1 MYCTAVPKCRLHIN
15 MLGVGTCC
23 FKEHLISKFCKSKV
37 GVRHTQSQPPA
48 SISSTSSP
56 TLADPEW
63 LATAGAAWFAW
74 RMGGAI
80 RRFLVG
86 VGRSGFLVESSLK
99 IDSSSEIRY
108 ISVKERH
115 RTKES
120 TFKIEIYIASPF
132 RCLLSYS
139 SGHWLTNAFTAD
151 STAASTHPRWN
162 YFCVYNVDIITCTQV
177 PTTYKCLFTLFAYS
191 PANSM
196 LPTGS
201 IKAFCFN
208 E

>member
-1 MYCTAVPKCRLHIN
+1 MYCTAVPKCRPYIN

-86 VGRSGFLVESSLK
+86 VERSGFLVESSLK

-120 TFKIEIYIASPF
+120 TLKISNLNQYCQNRSVNILTRVCREF
-132 RCLLSYS
+132 TRLSRSKHTLVNILTIDPSQYS
-139 SGHWLTNAFTAD
+139 DYAILVWFGFH
-151 STAASTHPRWN
+151 
-162 YFCVYNVDIITCTQV
+162 
-177 PTTYKCLFTLFAYS
+177 
-191 PANSM
+191 
-196 LPTGS
+196 
-201 IKAFCFN
+201 
-208 E
+208 